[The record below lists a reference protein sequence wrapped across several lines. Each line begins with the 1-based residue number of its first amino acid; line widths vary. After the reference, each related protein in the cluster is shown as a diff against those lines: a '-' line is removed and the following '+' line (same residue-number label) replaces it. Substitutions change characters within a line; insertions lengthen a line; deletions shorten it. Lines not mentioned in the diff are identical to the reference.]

1 MSITVEIGLLSGKT
15 VTVQADLDETVASFN
30 LRAQTA
36 LAVGKGRLVNSSG
49 SVADQDSQGA
59 ER

>member
-1 MSITVEIGLLSGKT
+1 MSSTVEVGLLSGKT
-15 VTVQADLDETVASFN
+15 VAVQADLDETVASFN

>member
-1 MSITVEIGLLSGKT
+1 MSITVEIGLRLLSGKT

-36 LAVGKGRLVNSSG
+36 LAVGLSF
-49 SVADQDSQGA
+49 ADW
-59 ER
+59 

>member
-15 VTVQADLDETVASFN
+15 VTVQADLDETGASFN

-36 LAVGKGRLVNSSG
+36 LAVGLSF
-49 SVADQDSQGA
+49 ADW
-59 ER
+59 

>member
-36 LAVGKGRLVNSSG
+36 LAVGLSF
-49 SVADQDSQGA
+49 ADW
-59 ER
+59 